1 MNTSMLRT
9 RWAAIGAAVA
19 VTLGAGGLA
28 TTYATSPAGA
38 VAFVPITACRLADT
52 RPAPD
57 NVGPRSTPIG
67 AGETLTIAAH
77 GNNGDCT
84 GIPTGATGLS
94 LNVTAIG
101 ATNGTFLTI
110 WANGVPQPS
119 ASSLN
124 PQPGAPPIPNA
135 VTTGV
140 SSGGEFNIFNGFG
153 SVNVIVDVVG
163 YYTDHTHTSADIT
176 NEAGVSSDFRAT
188 SLGLTGSAVAVV
200 STALRAP
207 SDGYVTVDVTGNW
220 RNDGVG
226 EDRALCQIQKGAAVN
241 PDFNLPAF
249 ELNDRNAAT
258 VAWTGF
264 SAHRT
269 LEISAADNPLL
280 PTLGQS
286 LSLVCRQSSGEISL
300 DNINITA
307 TFHPTSY
314 KPLGFVFVP
323 FGTEGVS
330 TGAGAE

>member
-28 TTYATSPAGA
+28 TTYATNPAGA

-77 GNNGDCT
+77 GNNGNCT
-84 GIPTGATGLS
+84 GIPTSATGLS

-110 WANGVPQPS
+110 WANGAARPS

-135 VTTGV
+135 VTTGL
-140 SSGGEFNIFNGFG
+140 SAGGQFDIFNGFG

-163 YYTDHTHTSADIT
+163 YYTDHNHDDRYDDAQASVDGENSATPVTGTAVTLASVTVQTPTSGYVIA
-176 NEAGVSSDFRAT
+176 N
-188 SLGLTGSAVAVV
+188 SAVTLHGNLAL
-200 STALRAP
+200 SGARCSITA
-207 SDGYVTVDVTGNW
+207 GTTVDVNALQQAYADANQRQMLSGTRGFTINKALPFGNSST
-220 RNDGVG
+220 
-226 EDRALCQIQKGAAVN
+226 LT
-241 PDFNLPAF
+241 
-249 ELNDRNAAT
+249 LN
-258 VAWTGF
+258 
-264 SAHRT
+264 
-269 LEISAADNPLL
+269 
-280 PTLGQS
+280 
-286 LSLVCRQSSGEISL
+286 LVCDGIGGQPVLEDPQL
-300 DNINITA
+300 TA
-307 TFHPTSY
+307 
-314 KPLGFVFVP
+314 VFVP
-323 FGTEGVS
+323 DPDAFNLIFVPLEEG
-330 TGAGAE
+330 A